1 MLKKAGIV
9 VAVSAAAAL
18 AFTPLAFAGDS
29 NQDSGHDSSHNSSHD
44 SHKHHGKDDKGH
56 SHSKEDNDTSEGN
69 LKNDCQFGN
78 QSGDATSGIFG
89 GTSLL
94 GAVASPITDVVTNAA
109 TQTNAL
115 NCTNVNVSDLVDSD
129 SNNDTKS
136 AEKTFVDHSF
146 NNDN

>member
-29 NQDSGHDSSHNSSHD
+29 GHDAHHHYGKGSHTTV
-44 SHKHHGKDDKGH
+44 K
-56 SHSKEDNDTSEGN
+56 KEDNDTSEGN

-129 SNNDTKS
+129 SNNDTKT
-136 AEKTFVDHSF
+136 AEKTFGDHSF
-146 NNDN
+146 NTDN

>member
-9 VAVSAAAAL
+9 VAASAAAAL

-29 NQDSGHDSSHNSSHD
+29 SHD
-44 SHKHHGKDDKGH
+44 AHKHYGKDDKGH
-56 SHSKEDNDTSEGN
+56 SHSHSDPKKEDNDKSEGN

-78 QSGDATSGIFG
+78 QSGDATSGVFG

-94 GAVASPITDVVTNAA
+94 GAVASPVTNLVTNAA

-115 NCTNVNVSDLVDSD
+115 NCTNVNISDLVDSD
-129 SNNDTKS
+129 SNNDTES

-146 NNDN
+146 NNEN